1 MVMKLV
7 RECQLEDEVVCVGGD
22 AYERKKENSDQ
33 GLKPRNFLSECE
45 HLSKC
50 TTQLDPQKGVQVFEL
65 VHNGCSW
72 PRLSGR

>member
-33 GLKPRNFLSECE
+33 GLKPRNFLKKSERS
-45 HLSKC
+45 SKY
-50 TTQLDPQKGVQVFEL
+50 TAQLDSQKGVQVLKL
-65 VHNGCSW
+65 VHDGCS
-72 PRLSGR
+72 